1 MFIINGWKKLIRRL
15 TEFDYRTLKNM
26 GIGKTLLLWFLV
38 ISLIPLAT
46 LSYINFLYYYQ
57 GLNVMAKKSLFTT
70 SQLRMNYMN
79 SYFQDMTD
87 YLEDVARDHTT
98 VTMMKSLQEN
108 YSRELKGNEPLPSS
122 DKWNNLSEDLRNNI
136 QKTYMP
142 EGITNIYFINPKG
155 IILFELNSG
164 QDLGADLFTGPLAS
178 TSFGKTC
185 SRIIK
190 SGKPLFSDLE
200 YYPPANNELCG
211 FLGQSVL
218 SNNGEKLG
226 IVAMRISTEKIDQ
239 IIQFGIG
246 FGSTGHVYMIGTD
259 LKIRSASK
267 VGDRSKILIETEEND
282 KTRTWQGV
290 KVNNITLDPNGK
302 TIAEEVSIY
311 KNSKGVYVMG
321 LYRNIDILEKLGV
334 NWALVEEIDQDEAHL
349 VARELS
355 AFAKISLIITTIMV
369 LIISTYVTRRFVSPI
384 KKISEWAKQV
394 AHGEL
399 ILRDIRVANNEV
411 GEMKDTFNWLV
422 NSLRSFADV
431 SQSVALGDYSKSV
444 TVRSDKDVMAQS
456 MNEMVESFK
465 NVVKQAKSIASGDYT
480 TNIMPRSEH
489 DTLGIALYE
498 MTMKLRE
505 ASIEIM
511 NQDWLKTGI
520 NELGMKI
527 RGEKSMTDLS
537 SEIISFLSRYL
548 EAQLGLLYLK
558 DDQNV
563 LRLGATFAFQDDKNI
578 SKTLAFG
585 EGLVGQVAKER
596 KTITF
601 FATEHTIPEVNIG
614 PERVKP
620 QHFIISPV
628 LFEGQLIG
636 VVELGSFKPFDDQK
650 QSFIEVALDNIS
662 VAINTSKSRERVQE
676 LLSKTQEQAKELVMQ
691 KEELRQINQELE
703 EQTKA
708 LRLSEENLQHQ
719 QEELRVINEELE
731 ERSKVLELQRDDIR
745 RKNEALEEA
754 QHEIKQKAE
763 ALEIASRYKS
773 EFLANMSHELRTPLN
788 SIMVLSELLAINK
801 NDGMSKEEIEF
812 ATIINSSGKDLLD
825 LINDILDLSKVEA
838 GKYEID
844 IEEMNLE
851 ELREYVI
858 QTFSQITNKKGIAL
872 ETYIADDLP
881 EYIMTDSQRVL
892 QIVKN
897 LMSNAIKFTEKGVVK
912 LQVFRPDKKT
922 KFTNATL
929 NAENTIAIEVSDTGI
944 GISAEKAKLIFEAFQ
959 QADGTISR
967 KFGGTGLGLTISRS
981 LSRLLGGEIQLRST
995 EDEGSVFTLLL
1006 PLSINETMSSPENI
1020 YPVAKPEP
1028 AGDMAVRKAGEPAVD
1043 MVARKAGEPAR
1054 ITEPALIQ
1062 PGSGELQ
1069 TSSSFLPDTVFE
1081 HKKILICDDDM
1092 RNVFV
1097 LSKILE
1103 EKKVHILVG
1112 KNGREGIEKLKANP
1126 DTNLVLMDIMMP
1138 EIDGY
1143 TAMREIRKDPR
1154 FKQLPIIAVT
1164 AKAMKGDREKCIEA
1178 GASDYLSKPVQT
1190 EKLLTLLRVWL
1201 HK

>member
-1 MFIINGWKKLIRRL
+1 MFIINAWQKLKRTL

-26 GIGKTLLLWFLV
+26 GIGKALLLWFLV

-79 SYFQDMTD
+79 AYFQDMID
-87 YLEDVARDHTT
+87 YLDDVARDPS
-98 VTMMKSLQEN
+98 TMSLMDGLQHN
-108 YSRELKGNEPLPSS
+108 YSRHAEEKKSPDS
-122 DKWNNLSEDLRNNI
+122 DGKLEKLSVELRNNI
-136 QKTYMP
+136 QKTYLP
-142 EGITNIYFINPKG
+142 EGITDIYFISNKG
-155 IILFELNSG
+155 IILFELNDG
-164 QDLGADLFTGPLAS
+164 QDLGKELFTGPLSS
-178 TSFGKTC
+178 TAFGKTC
-185 SRIIK
+185 YKIMK
-190 SGKPLFSDLE
+190 SGKPMFSDIE
-200 YYPPANNELCG
+200 YFPPAKNELSG
-211 FLGQSVL
+211 FIGMPVMNSR
-218 SNNGEKLG
+218 GEKVG
-226 IVAMRISTEKIDQ
+226 IAAIRISTEKIDQ
-239 IIQFGIG
+239 IIQYGIG
-246 FGSTGHVYMIGTD
+246 FGSTGHVYLVGTD
-259 LKIRSASK
+259 LKLRSASK
-267 VGDRSKILIETEEND
+267 IGDKSKILIESEENV
-282 KTRTWQGV
+282 KTRIWQGV
-290 KVNNITLDPNGK
+290 KVNNITLDPDGK

-311 KNSKGVYVMG
+311 KNSKGMYVMG
-321 LYRNIDILEKLGV
+321 LYRNIDIVEKLGV

-355 AFAKISLIITTIMV
+355 SFAKISLIITTIMV

-399 ILRDIRVANNEV
+399 ILRDVRVANNEV

-456 MNEMVESFK
+456 MNQMVESFK
-465 NVVKQAKSIASGDYT
+465 NVVKQAKSIASGDYS
-480 TNIMPRSEH
+480 TNVMPRSEH

-527 RGEKSMTDLS
+527 RGEKSMADLS
-537 SEIISFLSRYL
+537 SEIIHFLSRYL

-558 DDQNV
+558 DEQNL
-563 LRLGATFAFQDDKNI
+563 LRLEATFAFQDEKVI
-578 SKTLAFG
+578 SKTLAIG
-585 EGLVGQVAKER
+585 EGLIGQVAKER
-596 KTITF
+596 KFITF
-601 FATEHTIPEVNIG
+601 FASENNTPAVNIG
-614 PERVKP
+614 PEKVKP

-636 VVELGSFKPFDDQK
+636 VIELGSFKPFDEQK
-650 QSFIEVALDNIS
+650 QNFIGVALDNIS
-662 VAINTSKSRERVQE
+662 VAINTANSRERVQE

-788 SIMVLSELLAINK
+788 SIMVLSELLATNK
-801 NDGMSKEEIEF
+801 NQDMSKEEVEF
-812 ATIINSSGKDLLD
+812 ANIINSSGKDLLE

-851 ELREYVI
+851 ELQEYVI
-858 QTFSQITNKKGIAL
+858 QNFSQITNKKGITL
-872 ETYIADDLP
+872 ETSIAVDLP

-897 LMSNAIKFTEKGVVK
+897 LMSNAIKFTENGVVR
-912 LQVFRPDKKT
+912 LRVLRPDIKT
-922 KFTNATL
+922 KFTQPGL
-929 NAENTIAIEVSDTGI
+929 NYGNTIAIEVSDTGI

-981 LSRLLGGEIQLRST
+981 LSRLLGGEIQLRSI
-995 EDEGSVFTLLL
+995 EKEGSVFTLYL
-1006 PLSINETMSSPENI
+1006 PLSINESSSVAENT
-1020 YPVAKPEP
+1020 YPVVKSEPSRTLDRIKP
-1028 AGDMAVRKAGEPAVD
+1028 GNSDRSYQ
-1043 MVARKAGEPAR
+1043 
-1054 ITEPALIQ
+1054 TEIIQ
-1062 PGSGELQ
+1062 SQTDELL
-1069 TSSSFLPDTVFE
+1069 TTSSFLPDTVFE
-1081 HKKILICDDDM
+1081 NKKILICDDDM

-1103 EKKVHILVG
+1103 EKKANILVG
-1112 KNGREGIEKLKANP
+1112 KNGREGIEKLRANP

-1154 FKQLPIIAVT
+1154 FQQLPIIAVT

>member
-1 MFIINGWKKLIRRL
+1 MFIVHAWKKLIKTL

-26 GIGKTLLLWFLV
+26 GIGKSMLLWFLV

-46 LSYINFLYYYQ
+46 LSYINFLYYYK

-70 SQLRMNYMN
+70 SQLRMNYLN

-87 YLEDVARDHTT
+87 YLEDVGRDHTT
-98 VTMMKSLQEN
+98 ITMLQGLQQQ
-108 YSRELKGNEPLPSS
+108 YSQEIKPNAPLPSS
-122 DKWNNLSEDLRNNI
+122 EKWKNISEELRVNL

-142 EGITNIYFINPKG
+142 EGITNIYFINPNG
-155 IILFELNSG
+155 VILFELNEG
-164 QDLGADLFTGPLAS
+164 QDLGQELFTGPLSS

-185 SRIIK
+185 YKIMK

-200 YYPPANNELCG
+200 YYASANKELCG
-211 FLGQSVL
+211 FLGQPVQ
-218 SNNGEKLG
+218 NGNGTKMG
-226 IVAMRISTEKIDQ
+226 IIAVRISTEKIDK

-246 FGSTGHVYMIGTD
+246 FGSTGHVYLVGTD
-259 LKIRSASK
+259 MKLRSASK
-267 VGDRSKILIETEEND
+267 LSDRSKILIESGEND
-282 KTRTWQGV
+282 KTRIWQGV
-290 KVNNITLDPNGK
+290 KVNNITLDPDGRPIN
-302 TIAEEVSIY
+302 EEVSIY
-311 KNSKGVYVMG
+311 QNSKGTYVMG

-355 AFAKISLIITTIMV
+355 SFAKISLIITTIMV
-369 LIISTYVTRRFVSPI
+369 LIISTFVTRRFVTPI

-399 ILRDIRVANNEV
+399 ILRDVRVANNEV

-422 NSLRSFADV
+422 KSLRTFADV
-431 SQSVALGDYSKSV
+431 SQSVALGDFSKSV
-444 TVRSDKDVMAQS
+444 TVRSEKDVMAQS
-456 MNEMVESFK
+456 MNQMVESFK

-480 TNIMPRSEH
+480 TNIMPRSEK

-498 MTMKLRE
+498 MTVKLRE

-527 RGEKSMTDLS
+527 RGEKSIYDLS
-537 SEIISFLSRYL
+537 GEIISFLSRYL
-548 EAQLGLLYLK
+548 EAQMGLLYLK
-558 DDQNV
+558 DDQNL
-563 LRLGATFAFQDDKNI
+563 LRLEATFAFQDESVI
-578 SKTLAFG
+578 SKSLVIG

-596 KTITF
+596 KSISF
-601 FATEHTIPEVNIG
+601 FASENSSPEVNIG
-614 PERVKP
+614 PEKVKP

-636 VVELGSFKPFDDQK
+636 VIELGSFKPFDDQK
-650 QSFIEVALDNIS
+650 QNFLEVAIDNIS
-662 VAINTSKSRERVQE
+662 VAINTAKSRERVEE
-676 LLSKTQEQAKELVMQ
+676 LLSKTQEQANELVMQ

-745 RKNEALEEA
+745 FKNEALEEA
-754 QHEIKQKAE
+754 QYEIKQKAE

-788 SIMVLSELLAINK
+788 SIMVLSELLSTNK
-801 NDGMSKEEIEF
+801 NKGMSKDEIEF
-812 ATIINSSGKDLLD
+812 ANIINSAGKDLLD

-844 IEEMNLE
+844 IAEMNLE
-851 ELREYVI
+851 ELKDYVI
-858 QTFSQITNKKGIAL
+858 QAFSHITDKKGISL
-872 ETYIADDLP
+872 ETDFAENLP
-881 EYIMTDSQRVL
+881 EFIMTDSQRVL

-897 LMSNAIKFTEKGVVK
+897 LMSNAIKFTEKGGVK
-912 LQVFRPDKKT
+912 LRVYRPDKKT
-922 KFTNATL
+922 KFTHQEL
-929 NAENTIAIEVSDTGI
+929 NSQNSIAIEVSDTGI
-944 GISAEKAKLIFEAFQ
+944 GISAEKAKVIFEAFQ

-981 LSRLLGGEIQLRST
+981 LSRLLGGEIHLHSQ
-995 EDEGSVFTLLL
+995 EKEGSSFILYL
-1006 PLSINETMSSPENI
+1006 PLTLTVSAVAPEMAAPAMISENSR
-1020 YPVAKPEP
+1020 EP
-1028 AGDMAVRKAGEPAVD
+1028 SGVNSGEAEGVYK
-1043 MVARKAGEPAR
+1043 VVKSHSRFE
-1054 ITEPALIQ
+1054 
-1062 PGSGELQ
+1062 ELQ

-1081 HKKILICDDDM
+1081 NKKVLICDDDM
-1092 RNVFV
+1092 RNVYV

-1103 EKKVHILVG
+1103 EKKVNILVG
-1112 KNGREGIEKLKANP
+1112 KNGREGIEKLRANP

-1154 FKQLPIIAVT
+1154 FQQLPIIAVT
-1164 AKAMKGDREKCIEA
+1164 AKAMKGDREKCLEA

>member
-1 MFIINGWKKLIRRL
+1 MFIINSWKKLIRTL

-26 GIGKTLLLWFLV
+26 GIGKALLLWFLV
-38 ISLIPLAT
+38 ISLVPLAT

-79 SYFQDMTD
+79 SYFQDMND
-87 YLEDVARDHTT
+87 YLEDVARGHSTIK
-98 VTMMKSLQEN
+98 VLEGLQNN
-108 YSRELKGNEPLPSS
+108 YSRDVKDNDPLPASE
-122 DKWNNLSEDLRNNI
+122 KWKNLSEELRI
-136 QKTYMP
+136 DILKTYIP
-142 EGITNIYFINPKG
+142 EGITNLYFINPKG
-155 IILFELNSG
+155 EIIFELNEG
-164 QDLGADLFTGPLAS
+164 PDLGKNLFTGSLSS
-178 TSFGKTC
+178 TFFGKTC
-185 SRIIK
+185 YKIMK

-211 FLGQSVL
+211 FLGQPVF
-218 SNNGEKLG
+218 NDNGEKLG
-226 IVAMRISTEKIDQ
+226 IVAARISTEKIDK

-246 FGSTGHVYMIGTD
+246 FGSTGHVYLVGTD
-259 LKIRSASK
+259 LKLRSASK
-267 VGDRSKILIETEEND
+267 MGDKSKILRETEENN
-282 KTRTWQGV
+282 KTRIWQGL
-290 KVNNITLDPNGK
+290 KVNNIILDPNGK
-302 TIAEEVSIY
+302 PIAEEVSIY
-311 KNSKGVYVMG
+311 KNSKGISVMG

-355 AFAKISLIITTIMV
+355 SFAKISLIITTIMV
-369 LIISTYVTRRFVSPI
+369 LIISTYITRRFVNPI

-422 NSLRSFADV
+422 NSLRSFAAV

-456 MNEMVESFK
+456 MNQMVESFK
-465 NVVKQAKSIASGDYT
+465 NVVKQAKSIASGDYS
-480 TNIMPRSEH
+480 TNVMPRSEY

-537 SEIISFLSRYL
+537 NEIINFLSRYL
-548 EAQLGLLYLK
+548 DAQLGLLYLK
-558 DDQNV
+558 DDHNL
-563 LRLGATFAFQDDKNI
+563 LRLEATFAFQNEEVI
-578 SKTLAFG
+578 SKTLVIG
-585 EGLVGQVAKER
+585 EGLIGQVAKEH
-596 KTITF
+596 KSITF
-601 FATEHTIPEVNIG
+601 FASENNTPEVNIG
-614 PERVKP
+614 PEKIKP
-620 QHFIISPV
+620 QHFIVSPI

-636 VVELGSFKPFDDQK
+636 VIELGSFEPFDDQK
-650 QSFIEVALDNIS
+650 QNFIEVALDNIS
-662 VAINTSKSRERVQE
+662 VAINTANSRERVEE

-754 QHEIKQKAE
+754 QYEIKQKAE

-788 SIMVLSELLAINK
+788 SIMVLSELLATNK
-801 NDGMSKEEIEF
+801 NKGMSKEEVEF
-812 ATIINSSGKDLLD
+812 ASIINSSGKDLLD

-844 IEEMNLE
+844 IAEMNLE
-851 ELREYVI
+851 ELQEYVI
-858 QTFSQITNKKGIAL
+858 QTFSQITNKKGITL
-872 ETYIADDLP
+872 ETNLANDLP

-892 QIVKN
+892 QIIKN
-897 LMSNAIKFTEKGVVK
+897 LMSNAIKFTEKGTVK
-912 LQVFRPDKKT
+912 LRVFRADKKT
-922 KFTNATL
+922 KFKHSGL
-929 NAENTIAIEVSDTGI
+929 NADNTIAIEVSDTGI
-944 GISAEKAKLIFEAFQ
+944 GISAEKAKVIFEAFQ

-981 LSRLLGGEIQLRST
+981 LSRLLGGEIHLRSI
-995 EDEGSVFTLLL
+995 EEEGSAFTLFL
-1006 PLSINETMSSPENI
+1006 PLSIPDISSTPETT
-1020 YPVAKPEP
+1020 YPPTKSGTSRTPDNAKSED
-1028 AGDMAVRKAGEPAVD
+1028 AKRDIKQDVSHSRYD
-1043 MVARKAGEPAR
+1043 
-1054 ITEPALIQ
+1054 
-1062 PGSGELQ
+1062 ELQ

-1081 HKKILICDDDM
+1081 NKKILICDDDM

-1103 EKKVHILVG
+1103 EKKVNILIG
-1112 KNGREGIEKLKANP
+1112 KNGREGIEKLMANP

-1154 FKQLPIIAVT
+1154 FRQLPIIAVT
-1164 AKAMKGDREKCIEA
+1164 AKAMKGDREKCIDA